1 MEPTKSCS
9 YCKNTL
15 PLSLFRKDSRLKS
28 GIGTVCK
35 SCSREKALQW
45 RNANVER
52 ARSNYK
58 KWAAN
63 NKEHNTQRKLSW
75 AKANPE
81 KAKESDRASYSKN
94 CEKRTRTQENY
105 RRINKETLKL
115 KAKEWRLNNM
125 GYVLAKNKERELV
138 KISRVPKWLTK
149 EDLAAIKKIYEE
161 CRKLNEAGGDFHVDH
176 EVPLRGATVSGLHTP
191 NNLRILSA
199 AENCKKKN
207 KFSDW

>member
-1 MEPTKSCS
+1 M
-9 YCKNTL
+9 
-15 PLSLFRKDSRLKS
+15 KS
-28 GIGTVCK
+28 GIGAVCK
-35 SCSREKALQW
+35 SCSREKALKW

-52 ARSNYK
+52 ARSNYT
-58 KWAAN
+58 KWADN
-63 NKEHNTQRKLSW
+63 NKEQNTQRKLSW

-81 KAKESDRASYSKN
+81 KARESDRASYFKN
-94 CEKRTRTQENY
+94 REKRARANQKY
-105 RRINKETLKL
+105 REDNKEDLKL
-115 KAKEWRLNNM
+115 KTKEWRLNNM

-176 EVPLRGATVSGLHTP
+176 EVPLQGATVSGFHTP

-199 AENCKKKN
+199 TENCRKKN